1 MEVYTVFNNLKVSK
15 NICKFHI
22 FFIKIPVGFFL
33 EVDML
38 VLKFIF
44 KWKESRLSNQI
55 KKEAIKES
63 KLTLSG
69 LKTCYKVRVIKTL
82 SDRNTEKQNR
92 I

>member
-1 MEVYTVFNNLKVSK
+1 
-15 NICKFHI
+15 
-22 FFIKIPVGFFL
+22 
-33 EVDML
+33 ML